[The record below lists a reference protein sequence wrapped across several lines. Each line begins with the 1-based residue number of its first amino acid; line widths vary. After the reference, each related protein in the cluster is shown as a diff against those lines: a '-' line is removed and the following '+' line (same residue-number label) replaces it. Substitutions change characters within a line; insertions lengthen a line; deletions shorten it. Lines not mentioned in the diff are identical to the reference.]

1 MSYEWSLDTVAFRT
15 MPLLVHLI
23 TKWINV
29 HVFMHAAVLVVCLG
43 IINFN
48 VLFYEI
54 LKVR

>member
-15 MPLLVHLI
+15 MPLLVHPI

-48 VLFYEI
+48 VFL
-54 LKVR
+54 